1 MFDRELFY
9 TKIPALNGLLEYAEV
24 MESTS
29 DRALELGQA
38 GSPSGTLVMA
48 ERQTKGR
55 GRRGSRWACPEGE
68 GLLFSLVLDPD
79 VGKELWS
86 RFALVAGLAV
96 AEVIEGFG
104 LEAGIKWPNDVWIG
118 EKKCAGILVEGA
130 ADRLVIGI
138 GLNVS
143 VRSFPAELEAT
154 SLLLEGVPKPSR
166 EEILAGVVQG
176 IFRWG
181 SLVGGGYEKVIAEV
195 QKRLVFRNQLVRML
209 WQGEPCEGVVRGLN
223 DEGHLLVEMNGV
235 VQAVV
240 QADEIR
246 SVQS

>member
-38 GSPSGTLVMA
+38 GAPSGTLVLS

-55 GRRGSRWACPEGE
+55 GRRGNRWACPEGE

-118 EKKCAGILVEGA
+118 KKKCAGILVEGA

-143 VRSFPAELEAT
+143 VQSFPAELEAT

-181 SLVGGGYEKVIAEV
+181 SLAGAGYEKVIAEV

-209 WQGEPCEGVVRGLN
+209 WKGEPCEGVVRGLN

-246 SVQS
+246 SVQH